1 LDIAHTIVDA
11 LEREEGEDIIL
22 IDIHEIAYFAEYF
35 VICSGT
41 SERMLQA
48 LADAAIDQVG
58 IQYDLNGRTEGQ
70 PNDGWVLVD
79 FGRSSYTFSTQSGGI
94 ITGWKSCGVKAKWFC
109 ICSRLYFRF
118 ARSNLSE

>member
-1 LDIAHTIVDA
+1 LEIAHTIVDA
-11 LEREEGEDIIL
+11 LEAKKGEDIIL

-48 LADAAIDQVG
+48 LADAAIDQVE
-58 IQYDLNGRTEGQ
+58 IQYDLNGRIEGQ

-79 FGRSSYTFSTQSGGI
+79 FGDI
-94 ITGWKSCGVKAKWFC
+94 ILHLFYPERRDYYRLEELW
-109 ICSRLYFRF
+109 SRGKVVLH
-118 ARSNLSE
+118 LQ